1 MPEKREDC
9 KLPIWRPSFDMCSRL
24 DMCNHVRDL
33 TDKVDMFKSP
43 GVDC

>member
-9 KLPIWRPSFDMCSRL
+9 KLPIWRPSFDMC
-24 DMCNHVRDL
+24 NHVRDL
-33 TDKVDMFKSP
+33 TDKVDRFKSP